1 MNGSRKPN
9 RPMPTGAK
17 NEEGRPQGQPSSE
30 HCSAEACDRLHWQHI
45 MRSTRYLC
53 FERAARSLDLCY
65 QQGDR
70 RATCAFGW
78 LVKRKLDVA
87 GWLEMWQPR

>member
-30 HCSAEACDRLHWQHI
+30 HCSAEACDRLHWQHV

-53 FERAARSLDLCY
+53 FERAAVDL
-65 QQGDR
+65 GLTSMRESESDSAR
-70 RATCAFGW
+70 RLRLHQRAPIA
-78 LVKRKLDVA
+78 
-87 GWLEMWQPR
+87 

>member
-1 MNGSRKPN
+1 MLKHSTTLKPGATAPDFSLPTN
-9 RPMPTGAK
+9 RGDQRTLAGYLV
-17 NEEGRPQGQPSSE
+17 GGQP
-30 HCSAEACDRLHWQHI
+30 RNI
-45 MRSTRYLC
+45 Y
-53 FERAARSLDLCY
+53 RSLDLCY